1 MVLPPEPVPSSSRRT
16 LLPGQSHSSLIIPFS
31 SPPLTGPDPIPPPPP
46 LSNPGHPPVPPN
58 LPRQSTT
65 TLPHP
70 NLLDEDAAVY
80 DPPPPIAQAA
90 PPRPPNP
97 ELLQLH
103 ARVRE
108 KLRAELAS
116 VSQAMTLD
124 AERLRAQQADLLTG
138 IPAIRD
144 EMGRLEA
151 VRDVCRGVATRLRD
165 AVQTAERGVAELKR
179 KGDPP
184 VDELVCSTSIVH
196 NQYVS

>member
-1 MVLPPEPVPSSSRRT
+1 M
-16 LLPGQSHSSLIIPFS
+16 
-31 SPPLTGPDPIPPPPP
+31 
-46 LSNPGHPPVPPN
+46 
-58 LPRQSTT
+58 
-65 TLPHP
+65 
-70 NLLDEDAAVY
+70 
-80 DPPPPIAQAA
+80 
-90 PPRPPNP
+90 
-97 ELLQLH
+97 QLH
-103 ARVRE
+103 ARVHE

-124 AERLRAQQADLLTG
+124 RERLQAQQTDLLTG

-151 VRDVCRGVATRLRD
+151 VRDVCRGVTTRLLE